1 MYSELRSIASYQWY
15 EVLQQLLTVAQH
27 PSDLLRAQVR
37 SIVGRVLS
45 MYTEQVLWQ
54 IVGMMSNEN
63 SPKYAFIEKVSEVN
77 RIHN

>member
-1 MYSELRSIASYQWY
+1 
-15 EVLQQLLTVAQH
+15 
-27 PSDLLRAQVR
+27 
-37 SIVGRVLS
+37 